1 MELKNVE
8 VKKLKLA
15 TYNPRRITERE
26 LKKLVTS
33 IEENG
38 FIQPIVVN
46 KDLTI
51 IGGHQRIKA
60 AKQLNIDT
68 VPAIVLDVDK
78 QKEKELNLV
87 LNKISGDWEELALKE
102 MLEELEKAG
111 RLYATGFEAR
121 GLDRLRF
128 KQGNQINR
136 KLIQDYIVPP
146 FSIFDTK
153 QGYWQKRKKEWHEQ
167 LGDTILNREAENQDS
182 APRDIDSSG
191 YKAISQYDPVL
202 IEVLLT
208 WYAEKGSIVIDPF
221 AGSSIAGLVA
231 STLGY
236 TFIGTDV
243 WKEQVERN
251 INKAKDLRVKN
262 CSWYNDTADNIAKYL
277 PKGKKASLLIID
289 PPYFNLE
296 NYQSQNEKD
305 ISNAKTYSDFLEML
319 KKALA
324 PSYNIL
330 EKDGWA
336 IIKIGNVRDDD
347 GNYYNLVGDT
357 VRIMQEIGFYFYNEI
372 ILATPIGTATLRAR
386 RIMDAGKKVTKIHQ
400 NVLFFSKGKEVK
412 INKHLKE
419 ILLSGQTATAHH
431 DILVFKK

>member
-1 MELKNVE
+1 MELIQIP

-38 FIQPIVVN
+38 FVQPILVN

-51 IGGHQRIKA
+51 IGGHQRVKA

-68 VPAIVLDVDK
+68 VPAIVIDVSPE
-78 QKEKELNLV
+78 KEKELNLA
-87 LNKISGDWEELALKE
+87 LNKISGDWEETALRE
-102 MLEELEKAG
+102 LLEELEQAG
-111 RLYATGFEAR
+111 RMYATGFEAKE
-121 GLDRLRF
+121 LDKLRF

-153 QGYWQKRKKEWHEQ
+153 QGYWQTRKKEWHEQ
-167 LGDTILNREAENQDS
+167 LGNTTLNRNVDNQES
-182 APRDIDSSG
+182 TPGDIG
-191 YKAISQYDPVL
+191 GGTYKTISQYDPVM

-208 WYAEKGSIVIDPF
+208 WYASRGDIVLDPF
-221 AGSSIAGLVA
+221 SGSSLAGLIA
-231 STLGY
+231 SRLGY
-236 TFIGTDV
+236 TFIGTDT
-243 WKEQVERN
+243 WAEQVKE
-251 INKAKDLRVKN
+251 NKDQAKELKETN
-262 CSWYNDTADNIAKYL
+262 CTWHNDTAENIGKYL
-277 PKGKKASLLIID
+277 PKGKKATLLITD

-296 NYQSQNEKD
+296 NYQSENKDD
-305 ISNAKTYSDFLEML
+305 ISNAENYKDFLARL
-319 KKALA
+319 KKALT
-324 PSYNIL
+324 PTYELL
-330 EKDGWA
+330 EKNGWA
-336 IIKIGNVRDDD
+336 VIKIGNVRDKD
-347 GNYYNLVGDT
+347 GHYYNLVGDT
-357 VRIMQEIGFYFYNEI
+357 VNIMQEIGYSFYNEI

-386 RIMDAGKKVTKIHQ
+386 RVMEASKKVTKIHQ
-400 NVLFFSKGKEVK
+400 NILFFSKGREVK

-419 ILLSGQTATAHH
+419 ILLEGRTATAHH